1 MSTSGSPA
9 DPQPAHLSGTNGHD
23 PSPDAA
29 PGDVPVG
36 AAPRDAAR
44 GDGPPGVPTD
54 AAASDVAPTEGV
66 AADAADIENVGTTM
80 VQELTQLLGSWEAQ
94 ALTLAERGVDP
105 RPLLAALAQNL
116 RTVADS
122 LDGGVARSEAP
133 EG

>member
-1 MSTSGSPA
+1 MSASGTPPA
-9 DPQPAHLSGTNGHD
+9 DPQPSHSSGTNGHG
-23 PSPDAA
+23 PSPEAAPGDAAPVVPAAAA
-29 PGDVPVG
+29 PGDV
-36 AAPRDAAR
+36 APN
-44 GDGPPGVPTD
+44 GE
-54 AAASDVAPTEGV
+54 PTEGD
-66 AADAADIENVGTTM
+66 AADAAEIENVGTTM

-122 LDGGVARSEAP
+122 LDGGLAGSGSP